1 MSFGESRKA
10 RFITGLCIIA
20 SRVVNPVSLPPHLP
34 ISLSFYLP
42 VSLSPYLLISSF
54 FSPFSPHLPFLT
66 VQKSATLRQIVN
78 FIWKILRPPIPGNLK
93 YRIILAVYKIQQKS
107 TPWQEI
113 CLYDL
118 VVFSVFLFFPGP
130 CVPFTERHSACR

>member
-20 SRVVNPVSLPPHLP
+20 SRAVNPVSLPPHLP

-54 FSPFSPHLPFLT
+54 FSPHLPFLT

-78 FIWKILRPPIPGNLK
+78 FIWKILRPPIPGDLK
-93 YRIILAVYKIQQKS
+93 YRIILAAYKIQQKS

-113 CLYDL
+113 CLCDFG
-118 VVFSVFLFFPGP
+118 VFSLFPRPLPGLHQNRTRP
-130 CVPFTERHSACR
+130 AGRQGRG